1 MKKKKNLVQKGL
13 SCIRDGLKS
22 LGGFFFEDDAGYE
35 EEDENMRTTA
45 NSGIVNETVKFSE
58 QVLDEF
64 RKDVG
69 KYRAETGGML
79 ASSEDKNII
88 DKCYFDTHSSNTP
101 GTFYYD
107 VKSMS
112 AVFRDWKSKG
122 YTTNGIYHSHP
133 RGATQPSYHDI
144 STALLHI
151 DFFDLDYF
159 YLPIFQPERR
169 GFYEMYFYVVRKM
182 DDTLV
187 VNLDYV
193 LRATEE
199 GYVYAPFHAW
209 KRNYPISQ
217 LRSYRNTIDNSQKA
231 ISKTRERNVAE
242 SRIFTVPDVKAAVK
256 EKEAI
261 SVEDIARTNDADRR
275 GSNMTTDSKVKVM
288 DGEKKIPTDEYFKK
302 VLALYPSKVL
312 DKVIVC
318 IGTGG
323 ARSFLENCA
332 RSGFRNYVLIDADV
346 VSPSNI
352 ATQGV
357 FISEI
362 GRKKIEVTRDRIMD
376 INPDATVVCV
386 DKFLDDSMSD
396 EEFKGY
402 MDKFPRRESKDYL
415 ILGCTDN
422 FEAQKRSSLL
432 ALKYGTPY
440 LAAMMYEGGA
450 AAEIIFVYPGVTE
463 SCPRC
468 LLRDR
473 FEKYENG
480 FVNNVDSSACPIF
493 ATERMNA
500 LKGYIALMLL
510 MYNEDPANPFSRML
524 DDVKDRNFVEI
535 RLNPF
540 LKDSKLGIGLFDKVF
555 ADASRYVYFDETIWV
570 PQHPDRLEFGS
581 EPCRLCGGTGELRHL
596 QYKWKQTDTRS
607 VRFDIR
613 SSAKSPEQVRFERTI
628 AKMTEL
634 PKAAGSFETKV

>member
-1 MKKKKNLVQKGL
+1 MKKKNMAQKGL
-13 SCIRDGLKS
+13 SCIRNGLKF
-22 LGGFFFEDDAGYE
+22 LGGFFFEDDARYE
-35 EEDENMRTTA
+35 EENEDMRTTMS
-45 NSGIVNETVKFSE
+45 NGIADKTVTYSE

-69 KYRAETGGML
+69 RYRAETGGML
-79 ASSEDKNII
+79 ASSKDENVI
-88 DKCYFDTHSSNTP
+88 DRCHFDTHSSNTP

-107 VKSMS
+107 VESMS
-112 AVFRDWKSKG
+112 AVFRDWKAKG
-122 YTTNGIYHSHP
+122 YITNGIYHSHP

-151 DFFDLDYF
+151 DFFGLDYF

-169 GFYEMYFYVVRKM
+169 GFYEMYFYVVRKKN
-182 DDTLV
+182 DDLV
-187 VNLDYV
+187 VTLDYV
-193 LRATEE
+193 LKATED
-199 GYVYAPFHAW
+199 GYIYSPFRAW

-217 LRSYRNTIDNSQKA
+217 LRSYRDSIDNPKRYTNGVQEREA
-231 ISKTRERNVAE
+231 TRNGRVAV
-242 SRIFTVPDVKAAVK
+242 SDVKTVAKAA
-256 EKEAI
+256 ETI
-261 SVEDIARTNDADRR
+261 SVEDSVKTNDANREVVNMATDRKT
-275 GSNMTTDSKVKVM
+275 SAM
-288 DGEKKIPTDEYFKK
+288 DKRKEIPTNEYFKK
-302 VLALYPSKVL
+302 VSDLYPPKVL

-323 ARSFLENCA
+323 AISFLENCA

-357 FISEI
+357 FINEM
-362 GRKKIEVTRDRIMD
+362 GKKKVEVIRDRIMD
-376 INPDATVVCV
+376 INPNATVVCV
-386 DKFLDDSMSD
+386 DKFLDDTMSD
-396 EEFKGY
+396 DEFKGY
-402 MDKFPRRESKDYL
+402 MDKFPHREPKDYL

-450 AAEIIFVYPGVTE
+450 AAEIIFVYQGVTE

-480 FVNNVDSSACPIF
+480 FINDVDSSACPIF

-510 MYNEDPANPFSRML
+510 MYNEDPENPFSRML

-581 EPCRLCGGTGELRHL
+581 EPCRLCGGTGDLRYL
-596 QYKWKQTDTRS
+596 QYKWKQKDTRS
-607 VRFDIR
+607 IRFDNR
-613 SSAKSPEQVRFERTI
+613 STAKSPAQVRFERTI
-628 AKMTEL
+628 AEVTEL
-634 PKAAGSFETKV
+634 PKAAGSFEAKV